1 VYGWAWW
8 IALSAFFWT
17 GAALGDELHLTGQ
30 MNDAQGKPMAGETFR
45 LVLGSDPGSRQPGS
59 GHRLTTDAQGRFTL
73 RTPVALSSRR
83 IRLDSLFARHESR
96 LLELGLEFDL
106 LGQPALYWVE
116 VDFTRHGALRGIS
129 AYLAGREGRFD
140 MPLTFHPRE
149 HAWSIPGDPLNL
161 RLSDIGADV
170 LVTEANNGEAGLW
183 RIDIAVTRQRFEM
196 R

>member
-1 VYGWAWW
+1 MHGWASW
-8 IALSAFFWT
+8 IALSAFVWA

-30 MNDAQGKPMAGETFR
+30 MSDAQGKPMAGEAFR
-45 LVLGSDPGSRQPGS
+45 LVLGSDPGPRQPDLGY
-59 GHRLTTDAQGRFTL
+59 HLTTDAQGRFTL
-73 RTPVALSSRR
+73 RGPVALAPRR
-83 IRLDSLFARHESR
+83 VRLDSLFARHESR

-116 VDFTRHGALRGIS
+116 VDFTRHGPLRGIS

-140 MPLTFHPRE
+140 TPLTFHPRE
-149 HAWSIPGDPLNL
+149 HAWIIPGDPQNL

-170 LVTEANNGEAGLW
+170 LVLDANNGEAGLW
-183 RIDIAVTRQRFEM
+183 RIEIAVTRQSFAM